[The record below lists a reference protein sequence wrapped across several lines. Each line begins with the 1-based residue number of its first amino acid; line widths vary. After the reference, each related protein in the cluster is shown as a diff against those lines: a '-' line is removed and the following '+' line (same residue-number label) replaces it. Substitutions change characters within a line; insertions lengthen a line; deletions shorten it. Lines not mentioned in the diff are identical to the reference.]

1 MYFIEKWHSRG
12 TRCGTRF
19 LGDREKISTLFHF
32 VTSYIETQVSR
43 QKITASDSQI
53 SGAVFF
59 YAYAHFLANLHPV
72 ENVML
77 PRREPTKGFFLKMLF
92 PI

>member
-1 MYFIEKWHSRG
+1 MYFTEKWHSLFGRP
-12 TRCGTRF
+12 R
-19 LGDREKISTLFHF
+19 KNINIISF